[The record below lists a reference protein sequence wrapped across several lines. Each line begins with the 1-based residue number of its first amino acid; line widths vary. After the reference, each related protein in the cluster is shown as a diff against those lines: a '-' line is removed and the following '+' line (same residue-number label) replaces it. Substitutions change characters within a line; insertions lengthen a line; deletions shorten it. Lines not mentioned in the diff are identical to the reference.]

1 MISVN
6 NTVLQGRTLASWN
19 MAVADPDLQI
29 SGGRRSPKKFFSTL
43 RASFW
48 SKKKLRP
55 PPLDPPLHGVPF
67 DPKPV
72 KERMWLAMIVL
83 HKCFRYF
90 VSTKQM
96 MLALKKLF
104 NSLCE
109 TKWSSGRFV
118 NCAIFFLVL
127 RSSTLR
133 KCYKAITQILRPYSL
148 DTFTRMNTYRIR
160 QTTTHREQVGSTW
173 SPIRSLPE
181 EIRVTSFSSRATW
194 KSAGRSLCSI

>member
-1 MISVN
+1 MEHGS
-6 NTVLQGRTLASWN
+6 GRSRPSDKRGK
-19 MAVADPDLQI
+19 AVSKKILFDP
-29 SGGRRSPKKFFSTL
+29 SGL
-43 RASFW
+43 ILV
-48 SKKKLRP
+48 KKKLRP

-118 NCAIFFLVL
+118 NCAIFFSCVAVKH
-127 RSSTLR
+127 SR

-160 QTTTHREQVGSTW
+160 QTTTHREQVGST
-173 SPIRSLPE
+173 
-181 EIRVTSFSSRATW
+181 
-194 KSAGRSLCSI
+194 

>member
-1 MISVN
+1 MICNHDQRQQYCFARKDFGILEHGS
-6 NTVLQGRTLASWN
+6 GRSRPSDKRGT
-19 MAVADPDLQI
+19 AVSQKIFFNP
-29 SGGRRSPKKFFSTL
+29 SGL
-43 RASFW
+43 ILV
-48 SKKKLRP
+48 KKKIRP
-55 PPLDPPLHGVPF
+55 PPLDPPLHSVPF

-109 TKWSSGRFV
+109 TKWSSGRFA

-127 RSSTLR
+127 PSSTVESVTR
-133 KCYKAITQILRPYSL
+133 GSL
-148 DTFTRMNTYRIR
+148 KY
-160 QTTTHREQVGSTW
+160 
-173 SPIRSLPE
+173 
-181 EIRVTSFSSRATW
+181 
-194 KSAGRSLCSI
+194 

>member
-1 MISVN
+1 MEHGS
-6 NTVLQGRTLASWN
+6 GRSRPSDKRGK
-19 MAVADPDLQI
+19 AV
-29 SGGRRSPKKFFSTL
+29 
-43 RASFW
+43 
-48 SKKKLRP
+48 SKKTLFDPSGLILVKKKIRP

-127 RSSTLR
+127 RSSTVE
-133 KCYKAITQILRPYSL
+133 SV
-148 DTFTRMNTYRIR
+148 TR
-160 QTTTHREQVGSTW
+160 
-173 SPIRSLPE
+173 RSL
-181 EIRVTSFSSRATW
+181 
-194 KSAGRSLCSI
+194 KY

>member
-1 MISVN
+1 MFKWDIRFNAFLTSGYIMFYKIFDGWSAIMISVN

-48 SKKKLRP
+48 SKKKIRP

-127 RSSTLR
+127 RSSTVE
-133 KCYKAITQILRPYSL
+133 SV
-148 DTFTRMNTYRIR
+148 TR
-160 QTTTHREQVGSTW
+160 
-173 SPIRSLPE
+173 RSL
-181 EIRVTSFSSRATW
+181 
-194 KSAGRSLCSI
+194 KY

>member
-1 MISVN
+1 MEHGS
-6 NTVLQGRTLASWN
+6 GRSRPSDKRGK
-19 MAVADPDLQI
+19 AV
-29 SGGRRSPKKFFSTL
+29 
-43 RASFW
+43 
-48 SKKKLRP
+48 SKKILFDPSGLILVKKKIRP

-118 NCAIFFLVL
+118 NCAIFFSCVAVKH
-127 RSSTLR
+127 SR

-160 QTTTHREQVGSTW
+160 QTTTHREQVGST
-173 SPIRSLPE
+173 
-181 EIRVTSFSSRATW
+181 
-194 KSAGRSLCSI
+194 

>member
-1 MISVN
+1 MEHGS
-6 NTVLQGRTLASWN
+6 GRSRPSDKRGK
-19 MAVADPDLQI
+19 AV
-29 SGGRRSPKKFFSTL
+29 
-43 RASFW
+43 
-48 SKKKLRP
+48 SKKILFDPSGLILVKKKIRP

-83 HKCFRYF
+83 RKCFRYF

-127 RSSTLR
+127 PSSTVESVTR
-133 KCYKAITQILRPYSL
+133 GSL
-148 DTFTRMNTYRIR
+148 KY
-160 QTTTHREQVGSTW
+160 
-173 SPIRSLPE
+173 
-181 EIRVTSFSSRATW
+181 
-194 KSAGRSLCSI
+194 